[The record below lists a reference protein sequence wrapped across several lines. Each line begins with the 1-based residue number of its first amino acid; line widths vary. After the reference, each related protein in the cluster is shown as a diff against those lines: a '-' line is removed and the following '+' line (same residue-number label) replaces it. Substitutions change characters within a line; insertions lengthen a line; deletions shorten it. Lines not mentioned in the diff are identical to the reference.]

1 MPARYRIFP
10 EHNLIVSVLEGRLTD
25 EDLLGQQDQLRR
37 DPRFRPDLRQ
47 VVDASGA
54 TQAAVTSD
62 GIRTAARNTTLGP
75 ATRRAIIAPSPS
87 HYGLA
92 RMFQL
97 STRADEDT
105 IAVFRTRAEACA
117 WLGVSEELVISALE
131 EGSALSG

>member
-1 MPARYRIFP
+1 MPSRYRIFP
-10 EHNLIVSVLEGRLTD
+10 EHNLIVSVLEGRIAD
-25 EDLLGQQDQLRR
+25 ADLLDQQDQLRR
-37 DPRFRPDLRQ
+37 DPEFRPDLLQ

-54 TQAAVTSD
+54 TQAALTAG
-62 GIRTAARNTTLGP
+62 GIRTAARNTTLAP

-97 STRADEDT
+97 STRADDDT

-117 WLGVSEELVISALE
+117 WLGVDEGLVVSAIEEE
-131 EGSALSG
+131 SGLPR